1 MMSEFKG
8 SAGAWRL
15 LPEEVDKPYIRVR
28 GTLLGGRYKIAN
40 ILTPVYENVH
50 SREADETRAN
60 ANLIAAAPDL
70 LEALQ
75 ILLVAVENIGGEHVT
90 GLDIL
95 EAQAALAYAAIAKAL
110 GETK

>member
-8 SAGAWRL
+8 TTGEWRL
-15 LPEEVDKPYIRVR
+15 LPEEVDKSYIRVR

-60 ANLIAAAPDL
+60 ANLISAAPDL

-75 ILLVAVENIGGEHVT
+75 DALQAFDKHGEYPEW
-90 GLDIL
+90 D
-95 EAQAALAYAAIAKAL
+95 LARAAIAKAL